1 MPRLQRYFA
10 PLLVALVLIF
20 ATGAWAQWSND
31 PNQNLA
37 LSDIPGAD
45 QVQPKVVPLA
55 DNGFFVS
62 WFNNNPNDPPPNG
75 YDTYLQRLDL
85 NGYEQFLHDGIQI
98 AKLTNSST
106 EDYGLDIDTQGNALL
121 AFLDTR
127 ESANQQVTVTKV
139 SPSGDQL
146 WGPNGIQLT
155 AGAPNAHQPKVAG
168 TTDGGVVVAWTA
180 YGPTYSFIVL
190 QKFDANGNPQW
201 ASNTLVNNG
210 MILSENKADY
220 MVCDLHASDNGS
232 VIVSFSRDT
241 GFRSNRYLYAN
252 KISAS
257 GQLLWGAK
265 HVHVWDGGSLQL
277 GNYPA
282 FVPDSAG
289 GAIFAWYS
297 SSPSLQVYVQH
308 VNSAGTEVFAHN
320 GVVASTNGSQIRVS
334 PSVDYRTST
343 QEIFVSYEE
352 LNSTQSMTGVYAQR
366 FDSTGT
372 RQWSDSGLVIVPLQ
386 GNDAEIFE
394 RTVQIGDGAF
404 VFWVDQQ
411 VTQVGTIQGV
421 RLNNDGSL
429 YCAQFPV
436 SSVLA
441 EKSRPWTALS
451 SNLNTVIAFQD
462 YRDSNSNLYIQNINP
477 DCTLGIEGRQHGHE
491 ANVVRR

>member
-1 MPRLQRYFA
+1 MKLRLRLYCVA
-10 PLLVALVLIF
+10 ILLVLTLT
-20 ATGAWAQWSND
+20 ATAWGQWSSD

-37 LSDIPGAD
+37 LSDIPDAD

-62 WFNNNPNDPPPNG
+62 WFNNNPNDPPPHG
-75 YDTYLQRLDL
+75 YDTYLQRLDAD
-85 NGYEQFLHDGIQI
+85 GYEQFMHDGIQI

-127 ESANQQVTVTKV
+127 ESSNQQVTVTKV
-139 SPSGDQL
+139 SPNGDQL

-190 QKFDANGNPQW
+190 QKFDANGKPQW

-220 MVCDLHASDNGS
+220 MVSDLHASDNGS

-241 GFRSNRYLYAN
+241 GFRTNRYLYAN

-277 GNYPA
+277 GNYPS
-282 FVPDSAG
+282 FVPDGNG
-289 GAIFAWYS
+289 GAVFSWYS
-297 SSPSLQVYVQH
+297 SSPSLQSFVQH
-308 VNSAGTEVFAHN
+308 INADGTEAFQHN
-320 GVVASTNGSQIRVS
+320 GVPVSTNASQIRVS
-334 PSVDYRTST
+334 PSAAYNPQTMD
-343 QEIFVSYEE
+343 IFVSWEE
-352 LNSTQSMTGVYAQR
+352 ENSQQSMSGVYAQR
-366 FDSTGT
+366 VDATGT
-372 RQWSDSGLVIVPLQ
+372 RQWGDSGLVIVPLQ
-386 GNDAEIFE
+386 NNNNAEIFE

-411 VTQVGTIQGV
+411 VTQAGTIQGI
-421 RLNNDGSL
+421 RLNNDGTD
-429 YCAQFPV
+429 YCPQFPV
-436 SSVLA
+436 SSVVA
-441 EKSRPWTALS
+441 EKSRPWTAIA
-451 SNLNTVIAFQD
+451 SNMNTVIAFQD
-462 YRDSNSNLYIQNINP
+462 YRDSNSNLYIQNVNP
-477 DCTLGIEGRQHGHE
+477 DCSLGIENRMSGHE
-491 ANVVRR
+491 ANPVAK

>member
-1 MPRLQRYFA
+1 MNLRLQPYFIA
-10 PLLVALVLIF
+10 ILVVLALTL
-20 ATGAWAQWSND
+20 TTSAWGQWSSD

-37 LSDIPGAD
+37 LSDIPDAD

-62 WFNNNPNDPPPNG
+62 WFNNNPLDPPPHG

-85 NGYEQFLHDGIQI
+85 NGYEQFVHDGIQI

-127 ESANQQVTVTKV
+127 EGSSQQVTVTKV

-155 AGAPNAHQPKVAG
+155 SGSPNAHQPKVAG
-168 TTDGGVVVAWTA
+168 TSDGGVVVAWTA

-190 QKFDANGNPQW
+190 QKFDANGKPQW
-201 ASNTLVNNG
+201 ASTALQNNG
-210 MILSENKADY
+210 IILSENKADY
-220 MVCDLHASDNGS
+220 TVSDLHASDNGS

-252 KISAS
+252 KLSAS
-257 GQLLWGAK
+257 GKLLWGAG

-277 GNYPA
+277 GNFPS
-282 FVPDSAG
+282 FVPDGNG
-289 GAIFAWYS
+289 GAVFAWYS
-297 SSPSLQVYVQH
+297 SSPSLQVHVQH
-308 VNSAGTEVFAHN
+308 IGADGTELFPHN
-320 GVVASTNGSQIRVS
+320 GVVPSTNASQIRVS
-334 PSVDYRTST
+334 PSAAYDPST

-352 LNSTQSMTGVYAQR
+352 EDSVQSMSGVYAQK
-366 FDSTGT
+366 FDSTGA
-372 RQWSDSGLVIVPLQ
+372 RQWGDTGLVIVPLQ
-386 GNDAEIFE
+386 GNAEISE

-411 VTQVGTIQGV
+411 VTQVGTLQGV
-421 RLNNDGSL
+421 RLNNDGTT

-441 EKSRPWTALS
+441 EKSRPWTAIS
-451 SNLNTVIAFQD
+451 SNNNTVVAFQD
-462 YRDSNSNLYIQNINP
+462 YRDGNSNLYIQNINP
-477 DCTLGIEGRQHGHE
+477 DCTLGIENRMSKP
-491 ANVVRR
+491 R

>member
-1 MPRLQRYFA
+1 MKLRLQPYFVA
-10 PLLVALVLIF
+10 IFVLLAFTLALT
-20 ATGAWAQWSND
+20 TGAWAQWSSD

-37 LSDIPGAD
+37 LSDIPNAD

-85 NGYEQFLHDGIQI
+85 NGYEQFQHDGIQI

-127 ESANQQVTVTKV
+127 EGDNQQVTVTKV
-139 SPSGDQL
+139 SPSGEQL

-155 AGAPNAHQPKVAG
+155 SGAPNAHQPKVAG
-168 TTDGGVVVAWTA
+168 TSDGGVVVAWTA

-190 QKFDANGNPQW
+190 QKFDANGKPQW
-201 ASNTLVNNG
+201 ASTALQNNG
-210 MILSENKADY
+210 IILSENKADY
-220 MVCDLHASDNGS
+220 TVSDLHASDNGS

-241 GFRSNRYLYAN
+241 GFRSNRFLYAN
-252 KISAS
+252 KFSAS
-257 GQLLWGAK
+257 GKLLWGAK

-277 GNYPA
+277 GNFPS
-282 FVPDSAG
+282 FVPDGNG
-289 GAIFAWYS
+289 GAVFSWYS

-308 VNSAGTEVFAHN
+308 INSAGTEVFPHN
-320 GVVASTNGSQIRVS
+320 GVVASTNPSQIRVS
-334 PSVDYRTST
+334 PSVDYRQST

-352 LNSTQSMTGVYAQR
+352 EDSLQSMSGVYAQK

-372 RQWSDSGLVIVPLQ
+372 RQWGDTGLVIIPLQ
-386 GNDAEIFE
+386 GNNAEIFE

-404 VFWVDQQ
+404 VLWVDQQ
-411 VTQVGTIQGV
+411 VTESGTIQGI
-421 RLNNDGSL
+421 RLNNDGTQ

-451 SNLNTVIAFQD
+451 SNMNTVVAFQD
-462 YRDSNSNLYIQNINP
+462 YRAGNSNLYIQNINP
-477 DCTLGIEGRQHGHE
+477 DCSLGIKDTRPKQKK
-491 ANVVRR
+491 

>member
-1 MPRLQRYFA
+1 MKLRLQPYFVA
-10 PLLVALVLIF
+10 ILVVLTLTLT
-20 ATGAWAQWSND
+20 TGAWAQWSSD

-37 LSDIPGAD
+37 LSDIPNAD
-45 QVQPKVVPLA
+45 QVQPKFIPLA

-85 NGYEQFLHDGIQI
+85 NGYEQFVHDGIQI

-127 ESANQQVTVTKV
+127 ENDNQQVTVTKV
-139 SPSGDQL
+139 SPSGEQL
-146 WGPNGIQLT
+146 WGSNGIQLT
-155 AGAPNAHQPKVAG
+155 SGAPNAHQPKVAG
-168 TTDGGVVVAWTA
+168 TSDGGVVVAYTA

-190 QKFDANGNPQW
+190 QKFDANGKPQW
-201 ASNTLVNNG
+201 ASTTLQNNG
-210 MILSENKADY
+210 LILSENKADY
-220 MVCDLHASDNGS
+220 MVADLHASDNGS

-252 KISAS
+252 KFSAS
-257 GQLLWGAK
+257 GKLLWGTT

-277 GNYPA
+277 GNYPS
-282 FVPDSAG
+282 FVPDGAG
-289 GAIFAWYS
+289 GAVFSWYS

-308 VNSAGTEVFAHN
+308 INSAGAEVFPHN
-320 GVVASTNGSQIRVS
+320 GVVASTNASQIRVD
-334 PSVDYRTST
+334 PSLGYRQST

-352 LNSTQSMTGVYAQR
+352 EDSFQNFNGVYAQK
-366 FDSTGT
+366 FDSAGN
-372 RQWSDSGLVIVPLQ
+372 RQWGDSGLVIVPLQ
-386 GNDAEIFE
+386 DADAEIFE
-394 RTVQIGDGAF
+394 QTVQIGDGAF

-411 VTQVGTIQGV
+411 VTEAGTIQGI
-421 RLNNDGSL
+421 RLNNDGTQ

-441 EKSRPWTALS
+441 QKSRPWTALA
-451 SNLNTVIAFQD
+451 SNMNTVIAFQD
-462 YRDSNSNLYIQNINP
+462 YRAGNSNLYIQNINP
-477 DCTLGIEGRQHGHE
+477 DCSLGIENARPK
-491 ANVVRR
+491 RKL

>member
-1 MPRLQRYFA
+1 MKRHLQLFFIA
-10 PLLVALVLIF
+10 TVIALTF
-20 ATGAWAQWSND
+20 TATAWAQWSSD

-37 LSDIPGAD
+37 LSDIPDAD
-45 QVQPKVVPLA
+45 QVQAKVVPLA

-62 WFNNNPNDPPPNG
+62 WFNNNPNDPPPHG
-75 YDTYLQRLDL
+75 YDTYLQRLNAD
-85 NGYEQFLHDGIQI
+85 GYEQFMHDGIQI

-127 ESANQQVTVTKV
+127 EGDNQQVTVTKV
-139 SPSGDQL
+139 SPSGEQL

-168 TTDGGVVVAWTA
+168 TSDGGVVVAWTA
-180 YGPTYSFIVL
+180 YGPKYSFIVL
-190 QKFDANGNPQW
+190 QKFDANGKPQW

-210 MILSENKADY
+210 IILSENKADY
-220 MVCDLHASDNGS
+220 QVSDLHASDNGS

-257 GQLLWGAK
+257 GKLLWGAS

-277 GNYPA
+277 GNYPS
-282 FVPDSAG
+282 FVPDGNG
-289 GAIFAWYS
+289 GAVFSWYS

-308 VNSAGTEVFAHN
+308 INSAGTEVFPHN
-320 GVVASTNGSQIRVS
+320 GVVASTNASQIRVS
-334 PSVDYRTST
+334 PSVAYRPST

-352 LNSTQSMTGVYAQR
+352 EDSLQSMRGVYAQK
-366 FDSTGT
+366 FDSAGN
-372 RQWSDSGLVIVPLQ
+372 RQWGDSGLVILPLQ
-386 GNDAEIFE
+386 GNNEDEIFE

-421 RLNNDGSL
+421 RLNNDGTL

-441 EKSRPWTALS
+441 QKSRPWTAMS
-451 SNLNTVIAFQD
+451 SNMNTVIAFQD
-462 YRDSNSNLYIQNINP
+462 YRSGNSDIYIQNINP
-477 DCTLGIEGRQHGHE
+477 DCSLGIESRMSR
-491 ANVVRR
+491 ARY